1 MLQRTALESAVL
13 AALSRSPAVALVG
26 PRQVGK
32 TTLARSLLGSAPTP
46 GAPNWFDLEDP
57 QVEAQLA
64 TPMVALKDLRGLVV
78 IDEVQHA
85 PGLFKVLRVL
95 IDRPDNA
102 ARFLLL
108 GSASP
113 ALLRQSS
120 ESLAGR
126 IEVIEAGGFT
136 LDEAGADH
144 ASALWWRGG
153 FPRSFTAADD
163 EASRIWRREFIRTVI
178 ERDLPQLGLNVAA
191 PAMQRFWAMLA
202 HYHGQTWNAADPARS
217 LGVNESTV
225 RRYLDWLTQAYMV
238 RQLHPWFA
246 NLGKRQVKAPKIYL
260 RDSGL
265 LHELLGIADP
275 TALARHPKSGASWE
289 GFALDQVLR
298 IAQPDEAYF
307 WATHAGAELDLLM
320 LKDGRR
326 VGVEFKR
333 SDAPQL
339 THSMRIAMQDL
350 ELHALY
356 VVYPGDRR
364 YSLAQRVEAVPLSA
378 VLPLAR
384 PLDSGTSIN
393 DERKAEHELE
403 AKLLEGMRSAETE
416 LTPADWRAVRQEA
429 FARVKARSKQPR

>member
-1 MLQRTALESAVL
+1 MLDRVNLETAVR
-13 AALSRSPAVALVG
+13 AALSRSSAVALVG

-32 TTLARSLLGSAPTP
+32 TTLARTLLGS
-46 GAPNWFDLEDP
+46 GSPNWFDLEDP

-64 TPMVALKDLRGLVV
+64 SPMVALKDLRGLVV

-85 PGLFKVLRVL
+85 PNLFKVLRVL
-95 IDRPDNA
+95 IDRVDNP

-126 IEVIEAGGFT
+126 LEVIEAGGFT
-136 LDEAGADH
+136 LDETGAADAGT
-144 ASALWWRGG
+144 LWWRGG
-153 FPRSFTAADD
+153 HPRSFLALDD
-163 EASRIWRREFIRTVI
+163 NASRIWRREFIRTVI
-178 ERDLPQLGLNVAA
+178 ERDLPQLGMNVAP
-191 PAMQRFWAMLA
+191 PALYRFWAMLA

-225 RRYLDWLTQAYMV
+225 RRYLDWLTQAYLV
-238 RQLHPWFA
+238 RQLQPWYE

-265 LHELLGIADP
+265 LHELLGIGDP
-275 TALARHPKSGASWE
+275 GALARHPKSGASWE

-298 IAQPDEAYF
+298 IARPDQAYF

-320 LKDGRR
+320 FKDARR

-333 SDAPQL
+333 ADAPQL
-339 THSMRIAMQDL
+339 TASMRIARQDL
-350 ELHALY
+350 ALDALY
-356 VVYPGDRR
+356 VVYPGERR
-364 YSLAQRVEAVPLSA
+364 YTLAPGVEAVPLSA
-378 VLPLAR
+378 LLPSAASQGSAT
-384 PLDSGTSIN
+384 PSTGGTHGN
-393 DERKAEHELE
+393 
-403 AKLLEGMRSAETE
+403 
-416 LTPADWRAVRQEA
+416 
-429 FARVKARSKQPR
+429 

>member
-1 MLQRTALESAVL
+1 MLERRTFASAVH
-13 AALSRSPAVALVG
+13 AALQRSPAVALVG

-32 TTLARSLLGSAPTP
+32 TTLARALLQSGS
-46 GAPNWFDLEDP
+46 PNWFDLEDP

-85 PGLFKVLRVL
+85 PDLFKVLRVL
-95 IDRPDNA
+95 IDRPDNP

-113 ALLRQSS
+113 SLLRQSS

-126 IEVIEAGGFT
+126 LEVIEAGGFT
-136 LDEAGADH
+136 LEEAGAGH
-144 ASALWWRGG
+144 AAALWWRGG

-163 EASRIWRREFIRTVI
+163 AASRIWRREFIRSTV
-178 ERDLPQLGLNVAA
+178 ERDLPQLGMNVAA
-191 PAMQRFWAMLA
+191 PALYRFWSMLA

-225 RRYLDWLTQAYMV
+225 RRYLDWLTQAYLV
-238 RQLHPWFA
+238 RQLQPWFA

-275 TALARHPKSGASWE
+275 GALARHPKCGASWE

-298 IAQPDEAYF
+298 IARPDEAYF

-320 LKDGRR
+320 FKDGRR

-339 THSMRIAMQDL
+339 TLSMRIAMQDL
-350 ELHALY
+350 ALDELY

-364 YSLAQRVEAVPLSA
+364 YSLGQRVTAVPLAA
-378 VLPLAR
+378 VLP
-384 PLDSGTSIN
+384 
-393 DERKAEHELE
+393 
-403 AKLLEGMRSAETE
+403 
-416 LTPADWRAVRQEA
+416 RQA
-429 FARVKARSKQPR
+429 

>member
-1 MLQRTALESAVL
+1 MLERLALRSTVQ
-13 AALSRSPAVALVG
+13 AALHRSPAVAVVG

-32 TTLARSLLGSAPTP
+32 TTLARSLLPSGS
-46 GAPNWFDLEDP
+46 PNWFDLEDP

-64 TPMVALKDLRGLVV
+64 SPMVALKDLQGLVV
-78 IDEVQHA
+78 IDEIQHA
-85 PGLFKVLRVL
+85 PELFRVLRVL

-126 IEVIEAGGFT
+126 LEVIEAGGFT
-136 LDEAGADH
+136 LDETGANH
-144 ASALWWRGG
+144 AATLWWRGG
-153 FPRSFTAADD
+153 FPRSIFAADD
-163 EASRIWRREFIRTVI
+163 EASRIWRSSFIRTTV
-178 ERDLPQLGLNVAA
+178 ERDLPQLGMNVAA
-191 PAMQRFWAMLA
+191 PAIHRFWSMLA
-202 HYHGQTWNAADPARS
+202 HFHGQTWNAADPARS

-225 RRYLDWLTQAYMV
+225 RRYLDWLTQAYLV
-238 RQLHPWFA
+238 RQLQPWFA

-265 LHELLGIADP
+265 LHELLGIADSG
-275 TALARHPKSGASWE
+275 ALARHPKCGASWE

-298 IAQPDEAYF
+298 VARPDEAYF

-320 LKDGRR
+320 FKNGRP

-339 THSMRIAMQDL
+339 TPSMRIAMEDL
-350 ELHALY
+350 ALDALY
-356 VVYPGDRR
+356 VVYPGDRT
-364 YSLAQRVEAVPLSA
+364 YTLAPRVQVVPLSSL
-378 VLPLAR
+378 LPA
-384 PLDSGTSIN
+384 P
-393 DERKAEHELE
+393 
-403 AKLLEGMRSAETE
+403 
-416 LTPADWRAVRQEA
+416 
-429 FARVKARSKQPR
+429 

>member
-1 MLQRTALESAVL
+1 MLEREALESAVR

-32 TTLARSLLGSAPTP
+32 TTLARRLLGTQS
-46 GAPNWFDLEDP
+46 PNWFDLEDP
-57 QVEAQLA
+57 EVAALLA
-64 TPMVALKDLRGLVV
+64 TPMTALRGLSGLVV

-85 PGLFKVLRVL
+85 PDLFKVLRVL
-95 IDRPDNA
+95 VDRPDNPA
-102 ARFLLL
+102 QFLLL

-126 IEVIEAGGFT
+126 LEVIEAGGFT
-136 LDEAGADH
+136 IAETGTEH

-153 FPRSFTAADD
+153 FPRSFTAPSDA
-163 EASRIWRREFIRTVI
+163 ASRIWRREFIRTAV

-191 PAMQRFWAMLA
+191 PALYRFWAMLA
-202 HYHGQTWNAADPARS
+202 HFHGQIWNAADPARS

-225 RRYLDWLTQAYMV
+225 RRYLDWMTQAYLV
-238 RQLHPWFA
+238 RQLQPWLA

-260 RDSGL
+260 RDGGL
-265 LHELLGIADP
+265 LHELLGIGDP
-275 TALARHPKSGASWE
+275 QALQRHPKCGASWE

-320 LKDGRR
+320 FKDGRR

-333 SDAPQL
+333 SDAPSL
-339 THSMRIAMQDL
+339 TPSMKIAMQDL
-350 ELHALY
+350 DLDALH
-356 VVYPGDRR
+356 VVYPGQRR
-364 YSLAQRVEAVPLSA
+364 YSLGPRIEAVPLSA
-378 VLPLAR
+378 VVPAR
-384 PLDSGTSIN
+384 T
-393 DERKAEHELE
+393 
-403 AKLLEGMRSAETE
+403 
-416 LTPADWRAVRQEA
+416 
-429 FARVKARSKQPR
+429 